1 MFYKNFNFI
10 DNNKNILGNYK
21 LKHNVNIIK

>member
-1 MFYKNFNFI
+1 MFNKNFNFI

>member
-1 MFYKNFNFI
+1 MFYKNFNYI

-21 LKHNVNIIK
+21 LRHNVNIIK